1 MLSTDEFLNVEG
13 FTHTIEKI
21 KSITSTYIYEQGVA
35 ANIWEINHNMGKFP
49 SVTVV
54 DSAGSVVIGAIEYI
68 DINNL
73 KITFNSSFGGK
84 AYLN

>member
-13 FTHTIEKI
+13 FTHTLEKI
-21 KSITSTYIYEQGVA
+21 KTITSTYIYEQGVA
-35 ANIWEINHNMGKFP
+35 ASVWEINHNMGKFP

-54 DSAGSVVIGAIEYI
+54 DSAGSQVIGAVEYK

-73 KITFNSSFGGK
+73 EITFNSSFSGK

>member
-13 FTHTIEKI
+13 FTHTLEKI
-21 KSITSTYIYEQGVA
+21 KKITSTYIYEQGVA
-35 ANIWEINHNMGKFP
+35 ASTWEINHNMGKFP

-54 DSAGSVVIGAIEYI
+54 DSAGSVVIGAIDYI

>member
-13 FTHTIEKI
+13 FTHTLAKL
-21 KSITSTYIYEQGVA
+21 KSITSTYMYEQGVA
-35 ANIWEINHNMGKFP
+35 ANIWEITHNMGKFP

-54 DSAGSVVIGAIEYI
+54 DSAGSVVIGAVEYI

>member
-13 FTHTIEKI
+13 FTHTLEKI
-21 KSITSTYIYEQGVA
+21 KSITNTYIYEQDVA

>member
-13 FTHTIEKI
+13 FTHTLEKI
-21 KSITSTYIYEQGVA
+21 KSITNTYIYEQDVA

-73 KITFNSSFGGK
+73 KITFNGAFGGK

>member
-13 FTHTIEKI
+13 FTHTLEKMN
-21 KSITSTYIYEQGVA
+21 SITSTYMSEQGVA

-54 DSAGSVVIGAIEYI
+54 DSAGSVVIGAVEYI